1 MHHTPPFEAFR
12 VIRMV
17 LAALLALAAVSAFS
31 GASHAAVFGNDSRQ
45 PLDATTAALSEKIGT
60 LSSQKTGLV
69 CTAFCVAPDMIATA
83 SHCLF
88 GTAASR
94 GPRLSDIR
102 FKLGASSTRTTT
114 LSGAQSL
121 SQDQTIV
128 SGTQQ
133 LAVVPPIGA
142 AQDWAVARL
151 ETPVCSAGGIRLTEQ
166 SEDEIN
172 AAAARGEIYQV
183 AVHEDLP
190 GEALRVSRPCAVR
203 KDFPNVSRAALARDF
218 MALDQIVFHDCDTG
232 GGSSGSP
239 LLINTPSGPEAVAMN
254 VGTYVMARTVPSAR
268 VPNNMSTP
276 ANSEALANTA
286 ITLRDLRD
294 AMPTLLESDTVTNQ
308 TGILRIKSLLQNAG
322 FYHGALNGDMSADVR
337 AAVHRFNAVYGR
349 PSSTRLTSELA
360 ADLETW
366 ARARAS
372 D

>member
-1 MHHTPPFEAFR
+1 MQHTPPFEAFR
-12 VIRMV
+12 AIRMV
-17 LAALLALAAVSAFS
+17 LAALLALAAVIAFS
-31 GASHAAVFGNDSRQ
+31 GTSHAAVFGNDSRR
-45 PLDATTAALSEKIGT
+45 PLDATTSALAAKIGT

-83 SHCLF
+83 SHCMF

-102 FKLGASSTRTTT
+102 FNLGGGSNRTTA
-114 LSGAQSL
+114 LAGAQSL
-121 SQDQTIV
+121 SQDQTVI
-128 SGTQQ
+128 SGTQR
-133 LAVVPPIGA
+133 LAVAPPIGA

-151 ETPVCSAGGIRLTEQ
+151 ESPVCSAGGIRLTDR
-166 SEDEIN
+166 SEAEIN

-183 AVHEDLP
+183 AVHDDLP
-190 GEALRVSRPCAVR
+190 GQTLRVSRPCAVR

-239 LLINTPSGPEAVAMN
+239 LLIDTASGPEAVAMN
-254 VGTYVMARTVPSAR
+254 VGTYVMARTVPSSR
-268 VPNNMSTP
+268 VPNDTLAP
-276 ANSEALANTA
+276 ANNEALANTA

-294 AMPTLLESDTVTNQ
+294 AMPTLSERDTLTNQ
-308 TGILRIKSLLQNAG
+308 TEILRIKSRLQSAG
-322 FYHGALNGDMSADVR
+322 FYHGALNSDVTADVR

-366 ARARAS
+366 LRSRAP